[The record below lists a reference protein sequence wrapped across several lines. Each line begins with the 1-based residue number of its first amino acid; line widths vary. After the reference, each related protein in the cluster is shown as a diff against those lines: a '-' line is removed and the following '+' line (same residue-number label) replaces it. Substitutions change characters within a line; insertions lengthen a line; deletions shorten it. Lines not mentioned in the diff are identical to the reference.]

1 MIYVITNG
9 EQYIRTNPN
18 GRLAWSGNPTLANS
32 FETFPAALGFLKTK
46 RVQNFLKGNSRR
58 SRVVELTDG
67 YMPVEKPENCC
78 EENLNDVDVI
88 FSEDTRVTLNL
99 LNYLGINKKLIALHE
114 HNEDM
119 AKEKVLEYL
128 KNGNNV
134 ALVTDR
140 GTPIISDPGYKTVKY
155 ITDNNYNVVAL
166 PGHTAFVPALIT
178 SGLAPQPFLFYGFLD
193 SKDSLKRSELER
205 LSDEEET
212 IIFYEAPHRI
222 IRTLNMML
230 DIFGDRNISISREI
244 SKKFETIYR
253 GKISDVINIIPEK
266 GEFVIIVDGVK
277 DKIVDNNITIKN
289 AVDNYIRTGFDVM
302 TSIKKVAKDRNVPK
316 NVIYKEYHKEDN

>member
-1 MIYVITNG
+1 MLQNSYDG
-9 EQYIRTNPN
+9 K
-18 GRLAWSGNPTLANS
+18 PTLYLIS
-32 FETFPAALGFLKTK
+32 TPI
-46 RVQNFLKGNSRR
+46 GNLDDITYR
-58 SRVVELTDG
+58 SV
-67 YMPVEKPENCC
+67 KI
-78 EENLNDVDVI
+78 LNDVDVI

-128 KNGNNV
+128 KNGNNI

-166 PGHTAFVPALIT
+166 PGPTAFVPALIT

-266 GEFVIIVDGVK
+266 GEFVIIVEGVK
-277 DKIVDNNITIKN
+277 DKIVDNNITIKD

-302 TSIKKVAKDRNVPK
+302 ASIKKVAKDRGLAK
-316 NVIYKEYHKEDN
+316 NVIYKEYHREDK

>member
-1 MIYVITNG
+1 MLQNSYDG
-9 EQYIRTNPN
+9 K
-18 GRLAWSGNPTLANS
+18 PTLYLIS
-32 FETFPAALGFLKTK
+32 TPI
-46 RVQNFLKGNSRR
+46 GNLDDITYR
-58 SRVVELTDG
+58 SV
-67 YMPVEKPENCC
+67 KI
-78 EENLNDVDVI
+78 LNDVDVI

-166 PGHTAFVPALIT
+166 PGPTAFVPALIT

-222 IRTLNMML
+222 IRTLNMIL

-266 GEFVIIVDGVK
+266 GEFVIIVEGVK
-277 DKIVDNNITIKN
+277 DKIVDNNITIKD